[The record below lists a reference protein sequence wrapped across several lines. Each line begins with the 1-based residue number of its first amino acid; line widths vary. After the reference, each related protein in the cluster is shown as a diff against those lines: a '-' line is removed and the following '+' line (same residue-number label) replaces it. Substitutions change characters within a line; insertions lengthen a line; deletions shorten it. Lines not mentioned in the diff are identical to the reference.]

1 MEKMLALG
9 VVLSAYDQ
17 LSPAL
22 GKATEKINKFDKQIT
37 ALGGSMAKYGTMSLA
52 AGTAISSG
60 IGSAVTSYQDLA
72 AAQGDIASLGIGES
86 GIAKITKEARA
97 FSNEFAG
104 TTAPDFVRASYDI
117 KSGISSLSDEG
128 VAKFTRLAAMTGA
141 ATKSSTEEMTK
152 MFALGHG
159 IFKQQNE
166 TDFEFG
172 NRMSAQVGLA
182 VKAFRTE
189 GSDLIAGISNI
200 GAMANKMGVSLSEEL
215 AIIGNSKGAFDSASE
230 AATGYRAFLQ
240 GVGSAQE
247 ELGLQFTDSEGKMLP
262 MVQILEQ
269 LKEKYGDTLQTVE
282 VQDEI
287 RKAFGSGEAVKTING
302 LIDKTDQLRQ
312 SQIEL
317 NNATLDNV
325 EAMAKARNKGREFE
339 VLNQKL
345 GNATATIG
353 KLFAPAAYKLGEA
366 IGSIANSVSTWIDD
380 NEGLAETLGWVIAG
394 TAGVL
399 TVVGT
404 LGITVG
410 GFLMVLPTLTAGL
423 KAVQIGFM
431 TLGRVMLM
439 NPIGLIVTGIAV
451 AATMIY
457 TYWEPIKGFFS
468 NLWSGVKSTF
478 SNGWDFIKKVFGYS
492 PIGMVM
498 KSYGKIFNW
507 LSSKFEWFG
516 NAVKKMRGLGSS
528 IKSFFGFGSDDKK
541 VAATTPRA
549 MKINKPVAQNVAQTN
564 HIKVNVN
571 NPGSNVDVEKAIV
584 SAMNKGG
591 ADRGLSDEDI

>member
-22 GKATEKINKFDKQIT
+22 GKATQKINKFDKQIT

-86 GIAKITKEARA
+86 GIAKITKEAKA

-128 VAKFTRLAAMTGA
+128 VAKFTRLAAITGA
-141 ATKSSTEEMTK
+141 ATKSTTEEMTK

-159 IFKQQNE
+159 IFKQTNE

-287 RKAFGSGEAVKTING
+287 IKAFGSGEAVKTING

-339 VLNQKL
+339 ILNQKL
-345 GNATATIG
+345 GNASATIG

-366 IGSIANSVSTWIDD
+366 IGSVANSVSTWIDD

-423 KAVQIGFM
+423 AAVKIGLFAVGGGVKALTMAFAA
-431 TLGRVMLM
+431 
-439 NPIGLIVTGIAV
+439 NPIYAAITGIAIAAV
-451 AATMIY
+451 AIY
-457 TYWEPIKGFFS
+457 TYWNPIKKFFVDFFATLKS
-468 NLWSGVKSTF
+468 KFAWLGSAVSKVKSF
-478 SNGWDFIKKVFGYS
+478 
-492 PIGMVM
+492 
-498 KSYGKIFNW
+498 
-507 LSSKFEWFG
+507 
-516 NAVKKMRGLGSS
+516 GSS

-541 VAATTPRA
+541 TAAVTPRA
-549 MKINKPVAQNVAQTN
+549 MKINKPAAQNVAQTN

-571 NPGSNVDVEKAIV
+571 NPASNVEVEKAIV
-584 SAMNKGG
+584 SAMNRDG

>member
-22 GKATEKINKFDKQIT
+22 GKATQKINKFDKQIT

-86 GIAKITKEARA
+86 GIAKITKEAKA

-128 VAKFTRLAAMTGA
+128 VAKFTRLAAITGA
-141 ATKSSTEEMTK
+141 ATKSTTEEMTK

-159 IFKQQNE
+159 IFKQTNE

-189 GSDLIAGISNI
+189 GADLIAGISNI

-287 RKAFGSGEAVKTING
+287 IKAFGSGEAVKTING

-339 VLNQKL
+339 ILNQKL
-345 GNATATIG
+345 GNASATIG

-366 IGSIANSVSTWIDD
+366 IGSVANSVSTWIDD

-423 KAVQIGFM
+423 AAVKIGLFAVGGGVKALTMAFAA
-431 TLGRVMLM
+431 
-439 NPIGLIVTGIAV
+439 NPIYAAITGIAIAAV
-451 AATMIY
+451 AIY
-457 TYWEPIKGFFS
+457 TYWNPIKKFFVDFFATLKS
-468 NLWSGVKSTF
+468 KFAWLGSAVSKVKSF
-478 SNGWDFIKKVFGYS
+478 
-492 PIGMVM
+492 
-498 KSYGKIFNW
+498 
-507 LSSKFEWFG
+507 
-516 NAVKKMRGLGSS
+516 GSS

-541 VAATTPRA
+541 TAAVTPRA
-549 MKINKPVAQNVAQTN
+549 MKINKPAAQNVAQTN

-571 NPGSNVDVEKAIV
+571 NPASNVEVEKAIV
-584 SAMNKGG
+584 SAMNRDG

>member
-22 GKATEKINKFDKQIT
+22 GKATQKINKFDKQIT

-86 GIAKITKEARA
+86 GIAKITKEAKA

-128 VAKFTRLAAMTGA
+128 VAKFTRLAAITGA
-141 ATKSSTEEMTK
+141 ATKSTTEEMTK

-159 IFKQQNE
+159 IFKQTNE

-247 ELGLQFTDSEGKMLP
+247 KLGLQFTDSEGKMLP
-262 MVQILEQ
+262 MVDILERI
-269 LKEKYGDTLQTVE
+269 KEKYGDTLETTK

-287 RKAFGSGEAVKTING
+287 RTAFGSGEAVKTING
-302 LIDKTDQLRQ
+302 LIDKTDQLKQ
-312 SQIEL
+312 SQKAL

-339 VLNQKL
+339 ILNQKL
-345 GNATATIG
+345 GNASATIG

-366 IGSIANSVSTWIDD
+366 IGSVANSVSTWIDD

-423 KAVQIGFM
+423 AAVKIGLFAVGGGVKALTMAFAA
-431 TLGRVMLM
+431 
-439 NPIGLIVTGIAV
+439 NPIYAAITGIAIAAV
-451 AATMIY
+451 AIY
-457 TYWEPIKGFFS
+457 TYWNPIKKFFVDFFATLKS
-468 NLWSGVKSTF
+468 KFAWLGSAVSKVKSF
-478 SNGWDFIKKVFGYS
+478 
-492 PIGMVM
+492 
-498 KSYGKIFNW
+498 
-507 LSSKFEWFG
+507 
-516 NAVKKMRGLGSS
+516 GSS
-528 IKSFFGFGSDDKK
+528 IKSFFGFGPDEQKT
-541 VAATTPRA
+541 AAVTPRA
-549 MKINKPVAQNVAQTN
+549 MKINKPAAQNVAQTN

>member
-22 GKATEKINKFDKQIT
+22 GKATQKINKFDKQIK
-37 ALGGSMAKYGTMSLA
+37 ALGGSIAKYGTMSLA
-52 AGTAISSG
+52 AGSAITSG

-86 GIAKITKEARA
+86 GIAKITKEAKA
-97 FSNEFAG
+97 FSGQFAG
-104 TTAPDFVRASYDI
+104 TTAPEFVRASYDI

-141 ATKSSTEEMTK
+141 ATKSTTEEMTK

-159 IFKQQNE
+159 IFKQTNE

-215 AIIGNSKGAFDSASE
+215 SVIGNLKGSFDSASE
-230 AATGYRAFLQ
+230 AGTGYRAFLS
-240 GVGSAQE
+240 GVGNAQE
-247 ELGLQFTDSEGKMLP
+247 KLGLQFTDSSGKMLP
-262 MVQILEQ
+262 MVNILESI
-269 LKEKYGDTLQTVE
+269 KNKYGDTMETVST
-282 VQDEI
+282 QKEI
-287 RKAFGSGEAVKTING
+287 KDAFGSVDALKLIGG
-302 LIDKTDQLRQ
+302 LIDKTDQLKQ
-312 SQIEL
+312 SQKAL

-339 VLNQKL
+339 ILNQKL
-345 GNATATIG
+345 GNASATLG
-353 KLFAPAAYKLGEA
+353 QMFAPAALKLGEV
-366 IGSIANSVSTWIDD
+366 IGFVADKLGKWIED
-380 NEGLAETLGWVIAG
+380 NQGLAKTLGWVIGGVAG
-394 TAGVL
+394 IL

-404 LGITVG
+404 LGISVG
-410 GFLMVLPTLTAGL
+410 GFIMLLPTLTAGL
-423 KAVQIGFM
+423 AAVKIGFM
-431 TLGRVMLM
+431 TLGRAMLM
-439 NPIGLIVTGIAV
+439 TPIGLIVTGIAV
-451 AATMIY
+451 AATMLY
-457 TYWEPIKGFFS
+457 TYWGPIKGFFS
-468 NLWSGVKSTF
+468 SLWSGVKNTF
-478 SNGWDFIKKVFGYS
+478 SQGWNFIKKVFSFS
-492 PIGMVM
+492 PIGLVM
-498 KSYGKIFNW
+498 KSYGKVFNW

-516 NAVKKMRGLGSS
+516 SAVSKMRSIGSS
-528 IKSFFGFGSDDKK
+528 VKSFFGFGSDDKK
-541 VAATTPRA
+541 TSTTPRA
-549 MKINKPVAQNVAQTN
+549 MKINKPAAQNVAQTN

-584 SAMNKGG
+584 SAMNKG
-591 ADRGLSDEDI
+591 DRGLTDEDI